1 MRNYPKF
8 RLDRREL
15 SRVTERRIRFGP
27 TAVRISAILI
37 DGRTPPIDIKLSRR
51 LFIGLIEETLS
62 VIDRRLKSLSF
73 FAISRTSTF
82 FLSISNPKLPLIFN
96 PILFSLSVVM
106 TDWSCWKFGDEMVS
120 QLAVVEI
127 IDVLILRVGV
137 FKRWTIAWFRRLEV
151 DVAVICLAVFRI
163 FLVR

>member
-15 SRVTERRIRFGP
+15 SRVTERRISFGP

-37 DGRTPPIDIKLSRR
+37 DGRTPPIDINLSRR

-73 FAISRTSTF
+73 FAISRINTF

-106 TDWSCWKFGDEMVS
+106 TD
-120 QLAVVEI
+120 
-127 IDVLILRVGV
+127 
-137 FKRWTIAWFRRLEV
+137 
-151 DVAVICLAVFRI
+151 
-163 FLVR
+163 